1 MASFRT
7 GTVVEVIDAT
17 EDLVRTTVA
26 LDETIIPAVGFPS
39 MLGPVAAGDR
49 VVVNTT
55 GIDLELGSG
64 GDGFVLW
71 NLDGPGPNGP
81 GPGHIIKLRYTP
93 WQTEVLAAEA
103 PESPHHERLETV
115 TSIAGMPVVAC
126 GLHSQV
132 AGVAAGIRERAPE
145 ARIGFLMTDGGA
157 LPLAW
162 SGLVRDLEGVGLL
175 EVTCTCGHA
184 FGGDIEAVNG
194 FSGLAAL
201 CYAGGA
207 DIVIAAMGP
216 GVVGT
221 ASALGFTAMEQGQLL
236 DATTALGGRAIAC
249 LRLTFSEDRDRHRG
263 LSHHSITALT
273 IAARERAT
281 VVVPQ
286 LGDVRSGEVRAGLAA
301 TGLDTRHDIV
311 TADGGPGLA
320 LLQELGIKPSSMG
333 RSLDE
338 VPELFLA
345 AAAAGRVGAE
355 SL

>member
-1 MASFRT
+1 VASFRT
-7 GTVVEVIDAT
+7 GTVVEIID
-17 EDLVRTTVA
+17 DSKNLVRMTVE

-39 MLGPVAAGDR
+39 MLGPVVAGDR

-71 NLDGPGPNGP
+71 NLNGPGPDGP

-103 PESPHHERLETV
+103 PESPHHERLEAV
-115 TSIAGMPVVAC
+115 TSIAGMPVVVC

-132 AGVAAGIRERAPE
+132 AGVAAGIRERARD
-145 ARIGFLMTDGGA
+145 ARIGYLMTDGGA

-162 SGLVRDLEGVGLL
+162 SNLVRDLETAGLL
-175 EVTCTCGHA
+175 DVTCTCGHA
-184 FGGDIEAVNG
+184 FGGRLEAVNE

-201 CYAGGA
+201 RHAGGA
-207 DIVIAAMGP
+207 DIVVAAMGP

-249 LRLTFSEDRDRHRG
+249 LRLTFSDDRERHRG
-263 LSHHSITALT
+263 MSHHSMAALT

-286 LGDVRSGEVRAGLAA
+286 LGEVQSADVRAAMTA

-311 TADGGPGLA
+311 AADGGPGLA
-320 LLQELGIKPSSMG
+320 LLQELGVRSPSMG
-333 RSLDE
+333 RSPGE

-355 SL
+355 RL

>member
-1 MASFRT
+1 M
-7 GTVVEVIDAT
+7 VEVIDAT

-132 AGVAAGIRERAPE
+132 AGVAAGVRERAPE

-162 SGLVRDLEGVGLL
+162 SRLVRDLEGVGLL

-249 LRLTFSEDRDRHRG
+249 LRMTFSEDRDRHRG